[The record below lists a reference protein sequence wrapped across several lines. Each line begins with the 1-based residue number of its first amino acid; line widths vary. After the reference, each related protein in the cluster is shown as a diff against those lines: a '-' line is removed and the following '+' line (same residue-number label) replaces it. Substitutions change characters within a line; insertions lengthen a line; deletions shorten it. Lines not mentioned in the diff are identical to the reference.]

1 MVASGAAQCWHHEQR
16 AAQRSAVD
24 SIPQLSS
31 SCASARRTRINPHN
45 PCFNSYPPQGIVS
58 CNQLVRLLVPLLV
71 DATAASLDPGSSTT
85 ERQAAIRLMLQQR
98 LATNTGAA
106 LRMQSA
112 AGMAASAS
120 QQQEQQAACP
130 IEQLVAADA
139 RLPAPID
146 TTMLVARVPAGRLVR
161 LTWDAADLVQHGAHG
176 LLLLTHAAQPCS
188 QLSIAAVTSSGLW
201 RPLAATAAVLPPLL
215 PELQQRWVPRH
226 WEELLQGI
234 DWQQNATR
242 LLYVPFASDSTDG
255 SRLHRVDVAV
265 QGGAAGSTAV
275 LAQVLAAHPDEQV
288 LHLPAPGSSGALDL
302 PAEHAP
308 AVALQ
313 LPEHAWPLAS
323 GANAAGSSLS
333 LGNLA
338 ALLQG
343 PTPPW
348 SLRIRVQQ
356 CESSGSSS
364 NSYPAVLPAV
374 AGLAVGGIPGD
385 AVRVGQAAMPGNRG
399 AVVPL
404 WDGLLQRSRAGA
416 PQLLLISHPSCS
428 YTLR

>member
-1 MVASGAAQCWHHEQR
+1 M
-16 AAQRSAVD
+16 
-24 SIPQLSS
+24 
-31 SCASARRTRINPHN
+31 
-45 PCFNSYPPQGIVS
+45 S

-71 DATAASLDPGSSTT
+71 DATAASLHPGSSTI
-85 ERQAAIRLMLQQR
+85 EHQEAIHLMLQHR
-98 LATNTGAA
+98 LAISTGAA
-106 LRMQSA
+106 LRIESA
-112 AGMAASAS
+112 AGAVAAAG

-130 IEQLVAADA
+130 IEQLVAADT

-146 TTMLVARVPAGRLVR
+146 TQLFVAQVPAGRLVR
-161 LTWDAADLVQHGAHG
+161 LTWDAADLAGDGAHG
-176 LLLLTHAAQPCS
+176 LLLLTHVAQPCS
-188 QLSIAAVTSSGLW
+188 QLRITAATSGGEW
-201 RPLAATAAVLPPLL
+201 RPLAATAAALPPLL

-255 SRLHRVDVAV
+255 SRLLRVDVAV
-265 QGGAAGSTAV
+265 QGDAAGSTAL
-275 LAQVLAAHPDEQV
+275 LAQVLAAHPGEQV
-288 LHLPAPGSSGALDL
+288 LHLPAPGSSGALEL
-302 PAEHAP
+302 PAEHAA

-313 LPEHAWPLAS
+313 LPEHAWPLPS
-323 GANAAGSSLS
+323 GASAAGSSLS
-333 LGNLA
+333 LGSLA
-338 ALLQG
+338 ALLLG

-356 CESSGSSS
+356 CGSGSSS

-374 AGLAVGGIPGD
+374 VGLAAGGMSGD
-385 AVRVGQAAMPGNRG
+385 AVRVGHAAVPGSSG
-399 AVVPL
+399 ALVPL
-404 WDGLLQRSRAGA
+404 WDGLLQRSRAGT